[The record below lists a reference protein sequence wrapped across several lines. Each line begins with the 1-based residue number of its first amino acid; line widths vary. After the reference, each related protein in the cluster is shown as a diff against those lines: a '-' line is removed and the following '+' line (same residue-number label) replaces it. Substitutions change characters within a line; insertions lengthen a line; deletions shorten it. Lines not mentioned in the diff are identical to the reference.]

1 MNNLSDISEEVE
13 ILFEKSSEIFFKVKE
28 IVDEKIQPIVGRDGG
43 EVIFHGLKGN
53 HVVIEFKG
61 SSYSLMAGI
70 QNMITHFIPEIDGVL
85 NYLDAIPKPGL
96 DTPNGIE
103 VQKLLDNE
111 INPSVAMHGGHIS
124 LIDVT
129 DDTVF
134 IRLEG
139 GCQGCGMADV
149 TLKEGI
155 EVTIKN
161 AIPAIKNVLDT
172 TDHAEG
178 KNPYFQ
184 G

>member
-1 MNNLSDISEEVE
+1 MNNLNNNSNESEASFDVT
-13 ILFEKSSEIFFKVKE
+13 SEISLKVKE
-28 IVDEKIQPIVGRDGG
+28 IIVEKIQPIVGRDGG
-43 EVIFHGLKGN
+43 EVIFHGLKDKN
-53 HVVIEFKG
+53 VVLEFKG
-61 SSYSLMAGI
+61 SSYSLIGGI
-70 QNMITHFIPEIDGVL
+70 QNMITHFVPEVENVL
-85 NYLDAIPKPGL
+85 NYLDTIPKPGL

-103 VQKLLDNE
+103 IQKLLDNQ

-129 DDTVF
+129 DDTAF

-155 EVTIKN
+155 EVAIKN

>member
-1 MNNLSDISEEVE
+1 MNTLNDENNPSEL
-13 ILFEKSSEIFFKVKE
+13 LFDTNSEISIKVKE
-28 IVDEKIQPIVGRDGG
+28 IIDEKIQPIVGRDGG
-43 EVIFHGLKGN
+43 EVIFHGLKDKQ
-53 HVVIEFKG
+53 VVIEFKG
-61 SSYSLMAGI
+61 SSFSLMSGI
-70 QNMITHFIPEIDGVL
+70 QNMITHFIPEIEGIL